1 MREAPKVKD
10 FSIFEQALKFSP
22 LQQTEDDVPSDA
34 RHFGWQDLGQIA
46 SVSRSDFEERESFLC
61 RTTTPSVEYACL
73 MIENA
78 LVLRTNRGGR
88 VYAGFEKLSFL
99 KPVVARYLRIADVS
113 ESVYIFGESDWQP
126 PRHPNIRLINLSPDF
141 RLSRE
146 WFLIAQS
153 SSLNIAFVAFDEAGF
168 ASTPEQIR
176 FRAIKTSD
184 AAVVG
189 GLSTAVEDVIDWSL
203 AA

>member
-1 MREAPKVKD
+1 VKD
-10 FSIFEQALKFSP
+10 FSVFEQALKFSP
-22 LQQTEDDVPSDA
+22 VQQTQDA
-34 RHFGWQDLGQIA
+34 PPGGATPFGLQDLGPIA

-78 LVLRTNRGGR
+78 LLLRTDRGGR
-88 VYAGFEKLSFL
+88 VYAGFEKLSCL
-99 KPVVARYLRIADVS
+99 KPIIDRYLRIADVS

-126 PRHPNIRLINLSPDF
+126 PRHPNMRLINLSPDF

-168 ASTPEQIR
+168 ETSSSQEIR

-189 GLSTAVEDVIDWSL
+189 GLSTAVEDVIDWTL

>member
-1 MREAPKVKD
+1 MKD
-10 FSIFEQALKFSP
+10 FSVFEQALKFSP
-22 LQQTEDDVPSDA
+22 VQQTQDGPPGGA
-34 RHFGWQDLGQIA
+34 TAFGLQDLGPIV
-46 SVSRSDFEERESFLC
+46 SVSRSDFEEHESFLC

-78 LVLRTNRGGR
+78 LLLRTNRGGR
-88 VYAGFEKLSFL
+88 VYAGFGKLSCL
-99 KPVVARYLRIADVS
+99 KPIIDRYLRIADVS

-126 PRHPNIRLINLSPDF
+126 PRHPNMRLINLSPDF

-168 ASTPEQIR
+168 ETSSSQQIR

-189 GLSTAVEDVIDWSL
+189 GLSTAVEDVIDWTL